1 VNLADAVHE
10 KARRH
15 FLEDDAADAEPD
27 GLDQGLV
34 VDHGRQEHHARRQA
48 LAAHLPQDGDAV
60 GSGHAEIQ
68 DQDIR
73 AMLRDG
79 AQRFD
84 AIGAAIDHVDVRLA
98 AQSVSRPA
106 STMGWSSAMTTVM
119 RFRCELASGTG
130 LLRLD
135 TDVEGRNDAHRRL
148 PDEEVT
154 KTAS

>member
-48 LAAHLPQDGDAV
+48 LATHLPQDGDAV

-68 DQDIR
+68 DQDVR

-98 AQSVSRPA
+98 AQKRLEAGKHDGMVIGDDDCDALS
-106 STMGWSSAMTTVM
+106 
-119 RFRCELASGTG
+119 
-130 LLRLD
+130 LRACQRHGIA
-135 TDVEGRNDAHRRL
+135 T
-148 PDEEVT
+148 
-154 KTAS
+154 S